1 MITPIFNFI
10 KHHNTNQDNDGVS
23 TTYVDGI
30 PVSTKKYDKKGNIT
44 YFKDGIRTGYSKKVR
59 DGYEH
64 YDKDGHIVSF
74 TKVE

>member
-10 KHHNTNQDNDGVS
+10 KHYNTNQDNDGVS

-44 YFKDGIRTGYSKKVR
+44 YLKMALGQVTLKK
-59 DGYEH
+59 
-64 YDKDGHIVSF
+64 
-74 TKVE
+74 